1 MREKAAKL
9 TNIVVIPVV
18 WLLSINREC
27 VLTGADVHCMLT
39 SLQAIVLSMS
49 FFLHVTAYKGVEVGC
64 TLLLHCIPIH
74 TAAYSLTSIHRLFFV
89 IYVMNCMYTNCC
101 DALYLECGVIIPW

>member
-1 MREKAAKL
+1 MES
-9 TNIVVIPVV
+9 TNRVVIPVV
-18 WLLSINREC
+18 WLLSIIGEC
-27 VLTGADVHCMLT
+27 ILTGSDIRCMLT
-39 SLQAIVLSMS
+39 SLQVIVLSMS

-89 IYVMNCMYTNCC
+89 IYVMDCMHMNCC
-101 DALYLECGVIIPW
+101 DDLYLEYSPIIPW